1 MANKIRVGII
11 GCGNILG
18 QYIQGCRAFDV
29 LEIIACADIEEQKAQ
44 AAATEFAIPLVYS
57 VVELLADP
65 EIDLVLNLT
74 VPNAHFEV
82 NLAVLEAGKHV
93 YSEKPLAT
101 RRQDGQ
107 RILAAARERNLRI
120 GCAPDTFLGGGLQ
133 TCRKLI
139 DDGWIGQPIG
149 ATAFMMNAGP
159 ESWHPNPGFF
169 YKQGA
174 GPLFDM
180 APYYLTTLVQLL
192 GPVSRVAGAAR
203 APFPERIATSK
214 ARFGERLP
222 VEVPTHSNALLNF
235 TGGPIAAM
243 VMSFDVKASDLPRI
257 EIYGAQGTLSVPD
270 PNYFGGSVWL
280 WRAGFDEWSEIP
292 HTHSD
297 KVGRGIGLA
306 DMAYGLLSGREH
318 RANGDVAF
326 HVLDVMEAVVES
338 SDSNRHIQI
347 ESSCNRSA
355 PLPMGLLPGQ
365 LVR

>member
-1 MANKIRVGII
+1 MAKKIKVGII

-18 QYIQGCRAFDV
+18 QYIQGGRAFDV
-29 LEIIACADIEEQKAQ
+29 LEIIACADIDEQKAH
-44 AAATEFAIPLVYS
+44 AAAAEFAIPQVSS
-57 VVELLADP
+57 VSELLADP
-65 EIDLVLNLT
+65 EVDLILNLT
-74 VPNAHFEV
+74 VPKAHFEV
-82 NLAVLEAGKHV
+82 SLSVLEAGKHV

-107 RILAAARERNLRI
+107 QIVATARERGLRI
-120 GCAPDTFLGGGLQ
+120 GCAPDTFLGGGIQ

-149 ATAFMMNAGP
+149 ATAFMMGSGP

-169 YKQGA
+169 YQPGA

-192 GPVSRVAGAAR
+192 GPVSRVAGATR
-203 APFPERIATSK
+203 ASFPERIATSK
-214 ARFGERLP
+214 ARFGERIP
-222 VEVPTHSNALLNF
+222 VAVPTHCNALLNF

-257 EIYGAQGTLSVPD
+257 EIYGAGGTLSVPD
-270 PNYFGGSVWL
+270 PNFFGGSVWI
-280 WRAGFDEWSEIP
+280 WRAGDGEWNEIP

-306 DMAYGLLSGREH
+306 DMAVGLLSGREH
-318 RANGDVAF
+318 RANGDVAY
-326 HVLDVMEAVVES
+326 HVLDIMEAVVES

-347 ESSCNRSA
+347 ESSCQRSA
-355 PLPMGLLPGQ
+355 PLPMGLLPGR
-365 LVR
+365 LDD

>member
-1 MANKIRVGII
+1 MENKIRVGII

-18 QYIQGCRAFDV
+18 QYILGCRAFDV
-29 LEIIACADIEEQKAQ
+29 LEIFACADIEELKAQ
-44 AAATEFAIPLVYS
+44 VAAAEFAIPHVYP
-57 VVELLADP
+57 VAELLANP

-82 NLAVLEAGKHV
+82 NLSVLEAGKHV

-101 RRQDGQ
+101 KRQDGQ
-107 RILAAARERNLRI
+107 RLLAAAQDRNLRI

-149 ATAFMMNAGP
+149 ATAFMMGAGP

-169 YKQGA
+169 YKQGG

-192 GPVSRVAGAAR
+192 GPVSRVAGATR
-203 APFPERIATSK
+203 ASFPERIASNK

-222 VEVPTHSNALLNF
+222 VEVPTHCNALLNF
-235 TGGPIAAM
+235 TSGPIAVM
-243 VMSFDVKASDLPRI
+243 VMSFDVKASQLPRI
-257 EIYGAQGTLSVPD
+257 EIYGAEGTLSVPD
-270 PNYFGGSVWL
+270 PNYFGGPIRL
-280 WRAGFDEWSEIP
+280 RRAGADEWSELP

-297 KVGRGIGLA
+297 AVGRGIGVA
-306 DMAYGLLSGREH
+306 DMACGLMAGREH
-318 RANGDVAF
+318 RANGDVAY
-326 HVLDVMEAVVES
+326 HVLDVMEAMVES
-338 SDSNRHIQI
+338 SESNRHIQI
-347 ESSCNRSA
+347 ASNCNRSA
-355 PLPMGLLPGQ
+355 PLPLGLLPGQ
-365 LVR
+365 LDC